1 MATETD
7 QPRPGLSQGLDLNL
21 DGGALG
27 IPTSLAQ
34 RLHLDL
40 PLVFA
45 LLLAAGYG
53 LLVLYSAIDQDPA
66 RLEAQVARLGL
77 AFTVMVVVAQ
87 IPPSLWRR
95 LAVPLYIAGVLTLVA
110 VLLVGEVGKGAQ
122 RWLDLGILRFQPSE
136 LLKLGVPL
144 MLAWFLALRPLPP
157 GTWRTLGAIVL
168 TALPAVLIARQP
180 DLGTGLLVGSAGL
193 AVLFLAGLSWRLIAF
208 LAVTAAALAPLLWS
222 QMLDYQKNRVLTLFD
237 PESDPLGTGYHI
249 IQSKIA
255 IGSGGVYGKGW
266 GQGTQSHLEFLPER
280 STDFIFAVLGEEL
293 GLFGVLALLGLYLFI
308 VYRGLYLAS
317 QCRDSFGRL
326 VAGALTLVFFVYL
339 FVNTGMVSGLLPV
352 VGVPLPLVSYGGT
365 SMVTILAGFG
375 LIMAM
380 HTHGVSVGRARALP
394 RVGSDPTLRTDR

>member
-1 MATETD
+1 MAIE
-7 QPRPGLSQGLDLNL
+7 PVNAGLDRV
-21 DGGALG
+21 
-27 IPTSLAQ
+27 PLAGQGTLSQ

-53 LLVLYSAIDQDPA
+53 LLVLFSAIDQDPK
-66 RLEAQVARLGL
+66 RLEAQLLRLGL
-77 AFTVMVVVAQ
+77 AFGVMIFVAQ
-87 IPPSLWRR
+87 IPPRLWRR
-95 LAVPLYIAGVLTLVA
+95 LAVPLYVAGVLMLVA
-110 VLLVGEVGKGAQ
+110 VLAVGEIGKGAQ
-122 RWLDLGILRFQPSE
+122 RWLDLGLLRFQPSE

-157 GTWRTLGAIVL
+157 GGWRTLVAAIL
-168 TALPAVLIARQP
+168 TAVPAVLIARQP
-180 DLGTGLLVGSAGL
+180 DLGTALLVGSAG
-193 AVLFLAGLSWRLIAF
+193 AFVLFLAGLSWRLIA
-208 LAVTAAALAPLLWS
+208 LLVAIAAALAPLLWS

-266 GQGTQSHLEFLPER
+266 GLGTQSHLEFLPER

-293 GLFGVLALLGLYLFI
+293 GLFGVLALLGIYLFI
-308 VYRGLYLAS
+308 IFRGLYIAS
-317 QCRDSFGRL
+317 QSQDAFGRL
-326 VAGALTLVFFVYL
+326 LAGGLTLVFFVYL

-375 LIMAM
+375 LIMAV
-380 HTHGVSVGRARALP
+380 HTHRELSGR
-394 RVGSDPTLRTDR
+394 